1 MYPVLFLNSL
11 TLLLPSIMYLF
22 VVHYLPPRSIN
33 MYPQY
38 LIWVHFLLLVY
49 YFTTYLQDQL
59 SCTWSPSYWKG
70 MTGCR
75 GSPLVW
81 WWVGAGSKGMPPQA
95 PDRWLT
101 ALSVY
106 PPYKIHIASVDIF
119 IHWLSTLL
127 NFYRSLLYRLT
138 GGFYW
143 NLGVRLFY
151 FNSKIHVGARYIYIL
166 QLYFLNWRPK
176 KIFVNSDYPI

>member
-1 MYPVLFLNSL
+1 MGVLHPKFQISHTYHCTLLSLLYFTIFIIHLVCYFTISTPMYPVLFLNSL

-33 MYPQY
+33 MHVPQY

-81 WWVGAGSKGMPPQA
+81 WWVGAGSKGMPPRA

-119 IHWLSTLL
+119 IRWLSTLL
-127 NFYRSLLYRLT
+127 NF
-138 GGFYW
+138 
-143 NLGVRLFY
+143 
-151 FNSKIHVGARYIYIL
+151 
-166 QLYFLNWRPK
+166 
-176 KIFVNSDYPI
+176 